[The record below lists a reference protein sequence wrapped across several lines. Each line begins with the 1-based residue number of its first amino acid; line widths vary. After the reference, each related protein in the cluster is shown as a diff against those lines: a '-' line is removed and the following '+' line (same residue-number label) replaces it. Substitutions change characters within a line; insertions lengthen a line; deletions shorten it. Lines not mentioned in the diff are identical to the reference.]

1 MKDIVGQ
8 HGPLAVNVDA
18 TMWHD
23 YLGMCCVCKH
33 ACVGVGGGEASFE
46 VVLNNLRFPH
56 IVWGSMQF

>member
-33 ACVGVGGGEASFE
+33 PCGVCANTHEGEGEKRILTWSSIICYF
-46 VVLNNLRFPH
+46 L
-56 IVWGSMQF
+56 I